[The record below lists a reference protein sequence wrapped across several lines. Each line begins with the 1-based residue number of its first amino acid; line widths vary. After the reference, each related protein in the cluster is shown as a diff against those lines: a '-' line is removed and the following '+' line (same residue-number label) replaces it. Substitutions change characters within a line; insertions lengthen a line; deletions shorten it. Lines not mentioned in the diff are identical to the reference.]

1 MKNCKKA
8 RIFIITMLLLT
19 LGTATFSGC
28 QVMRSTQEDANTT
41 PVKEEAV
48 KEPKDYLK
56 EVKELGLTVKEEA
69 VIDVATLPGEV
80 KALSGVSFKGDN
92 DAAMKLLLFANQED
106 ADTARDYYIAKEQ
119 ETFTDENLLFVSD
132 RTMADGW
139 FDKYKD
145 NIFKQ

>member
-1 MKNCKKA
+1 MKNYKTT
-8 RIFIITMLLLT
+8 RTFIITMLLLS
-19 LGTATFSGC
+19 LGIATFSGC
-28 QVMRSTQEDANTT
+28 QVPTT
-41 PVKEEAV
+41 TKKETGDTTVKEETV
-48 KEPKDYLK
+48 KEPKDYLP
-56 EVKELGLTVKEEA
+56 ELKELGLDVNEEEA
-69 VIDVATLPGEV
+69 IDVATLPKEV

-92 DAAMKLLLFANQED
+92 DAAMKLLLFENQEA
-106 ADTARDYYIAKEQ
+106 ADTARDYYINLEQ